1 MRYLKGVQNDKA
13 THILYIAPVAG
24 VAIERSQRFQIIAEV
39 ADRLTEFVVE
49 VDKFC
54 NKLRY

>member
-13 THILYIAPVAG
+13 TQILYIAPVTG
-24 VAIERSQRFQIIAEV
+24 IAIERSQRFQIIAEV
-39 ADRLTEFVVE
+39 ADHLTQFVVE